1 MEIIKCLTEKIGE
14 EIKDAR
20 AYVKMALKEKDENR
34 RLADTLYTIS
44 TEEMRHMNM
53 LHGEVVN
60 IIDEYRRAK
69 GDPPLEMQA
78 IYDYLHE
85 QHIESAA
92 EVKTMQQMYKD

>member
-1 MEIIKCLTEKIGE
+1 MEIIKCLSEKIGE

-69 GDPPLEMQA
+69 GDPPPGMQA

-85 QHIESAA
+85 QHIEAAA